1 MECPRSRRAHP
12 RVLETGQRLDKL
24 ATTTTGVMHM
34 NTNIAYK
41 LTNQDLTTY
50 EGFQW
55 PTTESGEWVETSGE
69 GPLCGPGWLHFYSHP
84 LLAVLLNPIHASIH
98 IPKLWEAEVGGE
110 KLEGLGL
117 KVGYTK
123 ARLIREL
130 PLPKITLTQR
140 IEFGIRCALDVYHK
154 QDFMAWAAAWL
165 CGKDGSDAASDA
177 AARAAARASI
187 AAYAASDG
195 DAVAAAYAAYAAARA
210 ALEISTPD
218 YSAAY
223 AAAYAADA
231 ARAASINLIQL
242 AELSCGKL

>member
-1 MECPRSRRAHP
+1 
-12 RVLETGQRLDKL
+12 
-24 ATTTTGVMHM
+24 M

-154 QDFMAWAAAWL
+154 QDFMAWADAWL
-165 CGKDGSDAASDA
+165 CGKDRSDA
-177 AARAAARASI
+177 AARAAAT
-187 AAYAASDG
+187 D
-195 DAVAAAYAAYAAARA
+195 AAARAIGAAARAAYAAAG
-210 ALEISTPD
+210 
-218 YSAAY
+218 AAY
-223 AAAYAADA
+223 AAAGAAYAAADVAYAATDA
-231 ARAASINLIQL
+231 AFAATRAASATRAGTTINLIQL
-242 AELSCGKL
+242 AELSCRW